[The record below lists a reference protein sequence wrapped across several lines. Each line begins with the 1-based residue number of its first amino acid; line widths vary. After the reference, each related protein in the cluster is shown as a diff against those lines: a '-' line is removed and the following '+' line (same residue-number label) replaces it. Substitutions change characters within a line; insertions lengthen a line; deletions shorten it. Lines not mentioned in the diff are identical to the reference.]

1 MKKQSKK
8 KIFFNIIFILL
19 PIFLFLLSLGIGQY
33 KINSKEIIFIIL
45 KQFFPIKPTWSAIT
59 ENLIIQVRMP
69 RIIATMIVGS
79 SLAVSGVVFQ
89 GLFKNPLA
97 SPYTLGVSNGS
108 SFGAALAI
116 LIFPNN
122 FFIQLLAL
130 LFGIIAVL
138 ATFIIGGKNRNSTVT
153 LVLGGIITGSFFSA
167 LVSLIKFVADP
178 FEKLPTIV
186 FWLMGSLA
194 TINNTKLLMSIP
206 LFIIGLT
213 GILFYRW
220 RINVLSIGDEEAMSY
235 GIDVKKDRFF
245 IILFATILTSNAVSM
260 SGVIGWIGLVI
271 PHFTRVLVGSDF
283 RKSIPLCIS
292 LGASYLLLI
301 DNICRTLSKVEIPL
315 GVVTAL
321 IGTPFFAYFIL
332 RERIKWI

>member
-1 MKKQSKK
+1 MLKQSKK
-8 KIFFNIIFILL
+8 TIFFYVIIILL
-19 PIFLFLLSLGIGQY
+19 PIFLFLSSLGIGQY
-33 KINSKEIIFIIL
+33 KIGIKEIIFIIL
-45 KQFFPIKPTWSAIT
+45 KQFLPIKPTWSPIA
-59 ENLIIQVRMP
+59 ENLIIQVRLP

-108 SFGAALAI
+108 GFGAALAI

-122 FFIQLLAL
+122 IFIQFFAL
-130 LFGIIAVL
+130 LFGFIAVFF
-138 ATFIIGGKNRNSTVT
+138 TFIIGAKNKSSTVT

-178 FEKLPTIV
+178 LEKLPTIV

-194 TINNTKLLMSIP
+194 TINNNKLIVAMP
-206 LFIIGLT
+206 LFTVGLI
-213 GILFYRW
+213 GILCYRW

-245 IILFATILTSNAVSM
+245 IILFATILTSNAVSI

-271 PHFTRVLVGSDF
+271 PHFTKTLVGADF
-283 RKSIPLCIS
+283 RKSIPMCIS
-292 LGASYLLLI
+292 LGASYLLII

-321 IGTPFFAYFIL
+321 IGTPLFAYFIL
-332 RERIKWI
+332 KERVK